1 MEELVR
7 SGADMS
13 HFSHDQL
20 LTPDENGKTALH
32 YAAKWDR
39 PDVIRLIHSMG
50 GCLQVQTCFFFPSP
64 MALAILCE
72 SQRAA
77 MTLFSLGVSPN
88 GWTCAEYAHFYF
100 RSSPLARLF
109 ILHGELPPSYM
120 YPELVKWRRQ
130 FCACR
135 DVVVAW
141 LSIKRHRI
149 KYLLHVDRFLMRE
162 MAKVIWQTRGSEEW
176 K

>member
-7 SGADMS
+7 SGADMA
-13 HFSHDQL
+13 HFSRDEL

-39 PDVIRLIHSMG
+39 PDVIRQLHSMCE
-50 GCLQVQTCFFFPSP
+50 CLQVKTRRFFPSP
-64 MALAILCE
+64 MALAIQYD

-77 MTLFSLGVSPN
+77 MTLFSLGAKPI
-88 GWTCAEYAHFYF
+88 GWTCAEYAHFYMK
-100 RSSPLARLF
+100 SSPLARLF

-120 YPELVKWRRQ
+120 YPELVEWRRQ

-141 LSIKRHRI
+141 LSIKRHRS
-149 KYLLHVDRFLMRE
+149 KYILHVDRFLMRE
-162 MAKVIWQTRGSEEW
+162 MAKIIWQTRGSEEW